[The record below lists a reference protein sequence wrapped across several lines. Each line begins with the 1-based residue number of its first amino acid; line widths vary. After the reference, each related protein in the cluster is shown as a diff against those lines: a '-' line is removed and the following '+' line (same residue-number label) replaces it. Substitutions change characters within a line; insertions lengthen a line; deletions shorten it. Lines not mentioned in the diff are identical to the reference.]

1 MAYQGHIGPAQKG
14 IRWMQL
20 SHAPHKISA
29 GFDDPNL
36 VSCAGLVPV
45 AALAERVG
53 LRRLLGERLTV
64 ASPNPVIK
72 MLAVVLG
79 MVAGADS
86 IDDLDLLRH
95 GAMRRLFT
103 GVRAPSTLGTF
114 LRSFTFG
121 HVRQLDAAGAGLL
134 AALVAHTPLLP
145 GRDQITY
152 LDVDDT
158 VRETHGYAKQGA
170 GRGYTGAKGL
180 NVLLATLSTPGRSS
194 GSVPLIAAARLR
206 EGAASSVRGAWKLVA
221 DALATARRCGAG
233 RLVIVRADS
242 AYYAHAIV
250 ATAARAGARFSVT
263 LRHTPAVITAIAG
276 IDDAAW
282 TPIRYRQAV
291 WDDQEGRWVSEAE
304 VAEIAFTAFTG
315 RRRHEQVAARLI
327 VRRVRRLNPATAPAG
342 HRAQGELFAAYRYHA
357 IFTDSPMSMLDA
369 EAAHR
374 DHAIIEQVI
383 ADLKHSALAHLPSGN
398 FAANGAW
405 LAAATMAYNL
415 TQAAGALAGG
425 LHARARTATLRTR
438 LINVAARVA
447 GSARRQ
453 VLHLPEHWPWE
464 AGLDELFRRAL
475 HDPLPVR
482 PA

>member
-1 MAYQGHIGPAQKG
+1 MAYHGHIGPTQKG

-20 SHAPHKISA
+20 SHAHHHISA
-29 GFDDPNL
+29 EFDDPNL

-45 AALAERVG
+45 AALAERAG
-53 LRRLLGERLTV
+53 LPRLLERLTV
-64 ASPNPVIK
+64 TSPNPVIK
-72 MLAVVLG
+72 VVALVLG

-95 GAMRRLFT
+95 GAMRRLFI

-114 LRSFTFG
+114 LRGFTFG
-121 HVRQLDAAGAGLL
+121 HVRQLDAVASRLL
-134 AALVAHTPLLP
+134 AALVARTPLLP
-145 GRDQITY
+145 GREAVTF

-158 VRETHGYAKQGA
+158 VRETHGYQKQGA

-180 NVLLATLSTPGRSS
+180 NVLLATLSTPGRYA
-194 GSVPLIAAARLR
+194 GSVPVIAAARLR
-206 EGAASSVRGAWKLVA
+206 RGSANSVGGAWKLVA
-221 DALATARRCGAG
+221 DALATARRAGAG
-233 RLVIVRADS
+233 GLVIVRADS
-242 AYYAHAIV
+242 AYYAAAIV
-250 ATAARAGARFSVT
+250 ATARRAGARFSVT
-263 LRHTPAVITAIAG
+263 LRHTPAVISAIAG
-276 IDDAAW
+276 VEETAW
-282 TPIRYRQAV
+282 TPIRYRHAI

-304 VAEIAFTAFTG
+304 VAEIGFTAFTG
-315 RRRHEQVAARLI
+315 RRRSEQVSARMI

-357 IFTDSPMSMLDA
+357 VFTDSPMSMLDA

-398 FAANGAW
+398 FGANAAW
-405 LAAATMAYNL
+405 LACAAMAYNL

-425 LHARARTATLRTR
+425 RHATARSATLRTR

-447 GSARRQ
+447 GSARRV
-453 VLHLPEHWPWE
+453 VLHLPEYWPWE
-464 AGLDELFRRAL
+464 PGLDELFRRAL

-482 PA
+482 IA